1 MGKANLIIIVDS
13 DLGIADVVSCLDHI
27 IIFSSDCVNI
37 RTSLIVILGLII
49 TIITIIALPSLPH
62 EHRDFS

>member
-1 MGKANLIIIVDS
+1 MISLIIIVDS
-13 DLGIADVVSCLDHI
+13 DLGIADVVSMCLDHI

-37 RTSLIVILGLII
+37 RTSLIVILGLIM
-49 TIITIIALPSLPH
+49 TIITIIVLPSLPH

>member
-1 MGKANLIIIVDS
+1 MISLIIIVDS
-13 DLGIADVVSCLDHI
+13 DLGIADVVSM
-27 IIFSSDCVNI
+27 FGPYNYSDCVNI